1 MNTTESHYHQ
11 LQPGVLLNKKYRVEK
26 VLGEGGFGITYL
38 AVDTVLE
45 LTVAIKEYYLAGYV
59 TREVGTGNT
68 VMPFSGEKKDIFEEG
83 KRKFIKEAR
92 SLGKLAGQ
100 KGIVAVRDY
109 FEENNT
115 AYIVMEYLDGITLK
129 AYLKQVG
136 GKLSVEDTLEL
147 VKPVIRSLIEVH
159 KQGLIHRD
167 ISPDNIM
174 VMPGNTVKLLD
185 FGAAREV
192 SVNGEKSLSVL
203 LKPGYAPEEQYR
215 TRGEQGPWSDIYAL
229 CATVYRCITGS
240 VPAEAMERIRND
252 VLKPPS
258 AMGIAINRDKER
270 ILMQGIALFKEK
282 RIQSAEE
289 LYEGWYGALDAETG
303 VVSEISGK
311 RSTKLKR
318 RKRKEK
324 VQTTLTIGAVAVGV
338 LAIGLF
344 LLLGKK
350 ADIAEMPGDMTYSSA
365 IVATRGDKIFVRQQN
380 GLLWGFANSERGI
393 QQASTL
399 FSDVNVG
406 DVMLGEDDKIYMV
419 FPGVGLIC
427 FDINGNG
434 GIEYLVNDAVEN
446 TFLMTQDAIFYVKE
460 SDSYLYKYSFEQKK
474 EKLVLDVSV
483 GADAFTIY
491 ENVLW
496 YYTKDG
502 GNGDGIYT
510 LNLENNKIK
519 YMKESKLLRE
529 ICCLRSGSKTIYAVD
544 ENGTLY
550 TLHAGDYSIMEEV
563 DCNINTA
570 IDILPV
576 EKAGAQGIYYVERDG
591 NKICF
596 YDRINQMTETTIT
609 AEKEI
614 LYMDYVDER
623 LFFVLSDGSFSFI
636 TQKGAV
642 RQFSDGINYFD

>member
-1 MNTTESHYHQ
+1 
-11 LQPGVLLNKKYRVEK
+11 
-26 VLGEGGFGITYL
+26 
-38 AVDTVLE
+38 LE

-282 RIQSAEE
+282 R
-289 LYEGWYGALDAETG
+289 
-303 VVSEISGK
+303 
-311 RSTKLKR
+311 
-318 RKRKEK
+318 
-324 VQTTLTIGAVAVGV
+324 
-338 LAIGLF
+338 
-344 LLLGKK
+344 
-350 ADIAEMPGDMTYSSA
+350 
-365 IVATRGDKIFVRQQN
+365 RQ
-380 GLLWGFANSERGI
+380 
-393 QQASTL
+393 
-399 FSDVNVG
+399 
-406 DVMLGEDDKIYMV
+406 
-419 FPGVGLIC
+419 
-427 FDINGNG
+427 
-434 GIEYLVNDAVEN
+434 
-446 TFLMTQDAIFYVKE
+446 
-460 SDSYLYKYSFEQKK
+460 
-474 EKLVLDVSV
+474 
-483 GADAFTIY
+483 
-491 ENVLW
+491 
-496 YYTKDG
+496 
-502 GNGDGIYT
+502 
-510 LNLENNKIK
+510 
-519 YMKESKLLRE
+519 
-529 ICCLRSGSKTIYAVD
+529 
-544 ENGTLY
+544 
-550 TLHAGDYSIMEEV
+550 
-563 DCNINTA
+563 
-570 IDILPV
+570 
-576 EKAGAQGIYYVERDG
+576 
-591 NKICF
+591 
-596 YDRINQMTETTIT
+596 
-609 AEKEI
+609 
-614 LYMDYVDER
+614 
-623 LFFVLSDGSFSFI
+623 
-636 TQKGAV
+636 
-642 RQFSDGINYFD
+642 